1 MSQCNC
7 CAVETVYENRK
18 SIAKKESDCQKQLE
32 AALKKVAEL
41 EAQIAET
48 KKNPCCPLFKIES
61 ITAVG
66 QEVLVTFDNCTYLK
80 APVSVVDN
88 SFSQDIAEAEKAT
101 VAELQKA
108 LTELTTKVNS
118 LGNTSTEDT
127 GNGTV
132 SSETVLEILK
142 TAEGKAAML
151 EVLKGTEVQNI
162 NEETQGYL
170 LAK

>member
-1 MSQCNC
+1 MSICNTKLFYGC
-7 CAVETVYENRK
+7 CPSATPVTEV
-18 SIAKKESDCQKQLE
+18 KKPEVKPLP
-32 AALKKVAEL
+32 APVPPK
-41 EAQIAET
+41 
-48 KKNPCCPLFKIES
+48 PCCHTFKVEN
-61 ITAVG
+61 ITVVG
-66 QEVLVTFDNCTYLK
+66 EEVFVILDDCTFLK
-80 APVSVVDN
+80 APKTVLDKSVSEYKN
-88 SFSQDIAEAEKAT
+88 AEAEASLE
-101 VAELQKA
+101 ALQKA

-118 LGNTSTEDT
+118 LGNT
-127 GNGTV
+127 